1 MKKLLFTYN
10 PNSGKGAV
18 KAALSDIISTFTTGG
33 YDVMV
38 HPPGTPLI
46 SYHSAAV
53 ISTLS

>member
-33 YDVMV
+33 YDVMA
-38 HPPGTPLI
+38 PGTPLI

>member
-38 HPPGTPLI
+38 HPDLLRRGR
-46 SYHSAAV
+46 H
-53 ISTLS
+53 